1 MDNGHT
7 RSSRKLKWIT
17 DISSVGAGLLC
28 DLNPTVAECA
38 QPMFTTVGI
47 PKDSYTRASNS
58 KPPKP
63 DWATPTPASPWPST
77 PKPPSKPTGQPPTP
91 SVKDSYAANGEILA
105 AGPPDARDGRAMEP
119 TPKPEGRP
127 RERPRPGDLLVGTA
141 GFEPATSA
149 SRTLRA
155 AKLRHVPWHRHVTRS
170 RNRPIKGCV
179 PHIRSS
185 YRRAVG
191 RHPAAG
197 RLALRA
203 VCTPGPSFTLAR
215 WN

>member
-1 MDNGHT
+1 MEVFADQSCGEKALT
-7 RSSRKLKWIT
+7 
-17 DISSVGAGLLC
+17 
-28 DLNPTVAECA
+28 
-38 QPMFTTVGI
+38 
-47 PKDSYTRASNS
+47 
-58 KPPKP
+58 
-63 DWATPTPASPWPST
+63 ST
-77 PKPPSKPTGQPPTP
+77 F
-91 SVKDSYAANGEILA
+91 
-105 AGPPDARDGRAMEP
+105 
-119 TPKPEGRP
+119 
-127 RERPRPGDLLVGTA
+127 LVGTA

-203 VCTPGPSFTLAR
+203 VFTPGPSFTLAR
-215 WN
+215 WK